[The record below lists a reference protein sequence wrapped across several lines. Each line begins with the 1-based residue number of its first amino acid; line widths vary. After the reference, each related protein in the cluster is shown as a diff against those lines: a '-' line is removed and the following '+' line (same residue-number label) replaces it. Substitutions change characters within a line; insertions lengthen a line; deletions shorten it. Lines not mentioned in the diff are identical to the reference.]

1 MLPPKRE
8 RTRAKLLEVTQRI
21 AVDKGAS
28 ALTFRDI
35 CYAAD
40 MSPGTIYNYYRTLEQ
55 IYEDIET
62 MVTAVY
68 HHAIDQIVEG
78 VDDPGEVIA
87 YSTRQTLYTAAIS
100 GGVIGKLCFQ
110 ANIPQERFTESI
122 RTRFAKDMAN
132 AMQSGLFQIDNPQ
145 VVLSMASGA
154 MFSAMTDLYKGKLPI
169 ESIDELTEVHLRMMG
184 MDKSVAATYARRP
197 IQYSPIAELPL
208 SPYDWLAPLDA

>member
-21 AVDKGAS
+21 AVEKGTS

-62 MVTAVY
+62 MVTAAY

-87 YSTRQTLYTAAIS
+87 YSTRQTLYMAAIS
-100 GGVIGKLCFQ
+100 GGAIGKLCFE
-110 ANIPQERFTESI
+110 ASIPQERFIESI
-122 RTRFAKDMAN
+122 RTRFAKDLAKT
-132 AMQSGLFQIDNPQ
+132 MQSGLFQIDNPQ

-154 MFSAMTDLYKGKLPI
+154 MVSAMMDLYNGKLPI
-169 ESIDELTEVHLRMMG
+169 ESIDELAEVHLRMMG
-184 MDKSVAATYARRP
+184 MNKSMAATYARLP
-197 IQYSPIAELPL
+197 IKYSPITELPL
-208 SPYDWLAPLDA
+208 SPYDWLDPID